1 MYLHYQQIPIYCR
14 SVVVCDNILFLP
26 VLQQTP
32 ILKLERTGQLLLDEG
47 LKLHHTEKLVE
58 AISTLLIQDTTESPT
73 QTDSATHVARPD
85 RTGLLTD
92 WLASLEPEVIG
103 SCTSLQVITN

>member
-1 MYLHYQQIPIYCR
+1 M
-14 SVVVCDNILFLP
+14 CDNILFLL

-73 QTDSATHVARPD
+73 QTDSALHVARPD

-103 SCTSLQVITN
+103 SCTSLQVITNSGFWLFYVF